1 MAEHVGL
8 AGVVL
13 RPVAAMTVLSGVLVF
28 LSGIIGFSTYLVT
41 ATGAR
46 KWPKWLQILL
56 VVGLTVLGPW
66 HQRLSYPLSP
76 YWSSASL
83 AGASTMFKSA
93 DAARAA
99 RLNSGVS
106 PLGENVSAINAS
118 LIIGLPRRFATH
130 GFRKCSMGG
139 NPLLLFVI
147 FALLM
152 SVALLAV
159 AVPDSTRD
167 LAGLLAIS
175 LGTAFLIA
183 FPGMLFSRL
192 PNSVL
197 VASDRIAIG
206 RTVIPMSDIQSA
218 VVGTTTSR

>member
-1 MAEHVGL
+1 MS
-8 AGVVL
+8 
-13 RPVAAMTVLSGVLVF
+13 RD
-28 LSGIIGFSTYLVT
+28 
-41 ATGAR
+41 
-46 KWPKWLQILL
+46 
-56 VVGLTVLGPW
+56 
-66 HQRLSYPLSP
+66 QRFHWTEPF
-76 YWSSASL
+76 A
-83 AGASTMFKSA
+83 F
-93 DAARAA
+93 ARARA
-99 RLNSGVS
+99 R
-106 PLGENVSAINAS
+106 AS
-118 LIIGLPRRFATH
+118 R
-130 GFRKCSMGG
+130 GG

-152 SVALLAV
+152 SVVLLAV

-183 FPGMLFSRL
+183 FPGMWLLSRL

-218 VVGTTTSR
+218 VVGTTTFGHTQFPVVTFRTITGQCYLFGLGRKINSHALADFLQQRGVREPQA